1 VSTVQVVSDNGSTAL
16 GPRTGTVDSD
26 QSGRHHVIVL
36 QLAKNFLTS
45 LNIIMWHIEYM
56 SCSREGIKGRRKE

>member
-1 VSTVQVVSDNGSTAL
+1 MSTVQVVSDNGSAAW
-16 GPRTGTVDSD
+16 GPRTGAVDSD

-36 QLAKNFLTS
+36 QLAKNLLTC

-56 SCSREGIKGRRKE
+56 SCSGEGIKGRRKE